1 MKEHGG
7 LKHPLIEVFGY
18 PVDTFSPQ
26 AKASIF
32 MDQTTLFDID
42 KIVNVAKVSQ
52 RSPFRYPGGKTWLV
66 PWARGWLKSLSRR
79 PAVFVEPFC
88 GGGIISLT
96 AAFENLADHIVMV
109 ELDDQIASVWKVIL
123 GSEDDRKWLANR
135 ITDFKL
141 SHETA
146 CETLNE
152 TPQTIRD
159 KAFQTILKNRVYH
172 GGILAEGSGMIKN
185 GENGKGIS
193 SRWYPETLK
202 KRILDIGKVAEKI
215 TFIEGDGMEAL
226 RRYADADSAAF
237 FIDPPYTAGGKKAGR
252 RLYRFC
258 DLNHQELFHV
268 ASSLKG
274 DFLMTYDD
282 AQEVRELAISHE
294 FDTHYVPMK
303 GTHHIACMELL
314 VGRNLMWA
322 RPREIA

>member
-1 MKEHGG
+1 MRNWRDR
-7 LKHPLIEVFGY
+7 LPTLPLWERGWKV
-18 PVDTFSPQ
+18 SR
-26 AKASIF
+26 F
-32 MDQTTLFDID
+32 MDQTTLFGID
-42 KIVNVAKVSQ
+42 KIVNVAKVPQ

-79 PAVFVEPFC
+79 PTVCVEPFC

-96 AAFENLADHIVMV
+96 TAFENLADHIVMV

-123 GSEDDRKWLANR
+123 GTDDDRKWLANR
-135 ITDFKL
+135 ITGFKL
-141 SHETA
+141 SPETA
-146 CETLNE
+146 CEALNE
-152 TPQTIRD
+152 TPRTIRE

-172 GGILAEGSGMIKN
+172 GGILADGSGMIKN
-185 GENGKGIS
+185 GEKGKGIC

-202 KRILDIGKVAEKI
+202 KRILDIGKIAEKI
-215 TFIEGDGMEAL
+215 TFVEGDGMEAL

-258 DLNHQELFHV
+258 DLNHQELFNV

-282 AQEVRELAISHE
+282 AQEVRELARTHE
-294 FDTHYVPMK
+294 LDTHYVPMK

-314 VGRNLMWA
+314 IGRDLMWA